1 MQAEPHSRFS
11 LLLTSER
18 INHSDNMRPLEGLR
32 VLDISRALAGPYCSM
47 MLGDLGA
54 DVIKVELPGRGDEAR
69 NWGPPF
75 VGDPYATYP
84 GESAYFMAINR
95 NKRGITVNLKSPE
108 GQEIIKRL
116 ASESDVFVENYR
128 TGSLEKLG
136 LGYVDLRALNSRL
149 IYCSISGYGRN
160 GPYAERPGYDFI
172 IQAEGGIMGVTG
184 PEEGPPY
191 RVGISIIDL
200 TTGIFASTAILA
212 ALHARELTGEGQ
224 LIDSSLLDTSV
235 ALLANVASNYLVGGV
250 EPSRMGNAHFNI
262 APYEVFRARDRWITL
277 GAANARQWEMLCE
290 VIGQPEL
297 KDDPR
302 FKTNMDRVANRAA
315 LAQILNEAFSKC
327 DANEWLI
334 KLREVDIPSGLI
346 NTIQDVFNHPQAAV
360 RGFKVETEH
369 PTAGLVGLPGF
380 PYKMSQTPAGLHRP
394 PPLLGEHTAEV
405 LSELLGYSAEEVAL
419 LKEQKVI

>member
-1 MQAEPHSRFS
+1 
-11 LLLTSER
+11 
-18 INHSDNMRPLEGLR
+18 MRPLEDLR
-32 VLDISRALAGPYCSM
+32 VLDISRALAGPYCCM

-54 DVIKVELPGRGDEAR
+54 DVIKVELPERGDESR

-75 VGDPYATYP
+75 VGEPYEIYP

-95 NKRGITVNLKSPE
+95 NKRSITMNLKSSE

-128 TGSLEKLG
+128 TGTLEKMG
-136 LGYVDLRALNSRL
+136 LGYEDLRALNPRL

-191 RVGISIIDL
+191 RVGISIIDI

-212 ALHARELTGEGQ
+212 ALHWRESSGEGQ
-224 LIDSSLLDTSV
+224 LIDISLLDTSV
-235 ALLANVASNYLVGGV
+235 ALLANIASNYLVGGV

-262 APYEVFRARDRWITL
+262 APYEVFRARDHWFTL
-277 GAANARQWEMLCE
+277 GAANARQWEMLCD
-290 VIGQPEL
+290 VTGQPEL
-297 KDDPR
+297 KNDPR
-302 FKTNMDRVANRAA
+302 FVTNKDRVANRAA
-315 LAQILNEAFSKC
+315 LSKILNDAFAKG
-327 DANEWLI
+327 DANEWLL
-334 KLREVDIPSGLI
+334 KLQKADIPSGPI
-346 NTIQDVFNHPQAAV
+346 NTIQDVFSHPQAEV
-360 RGFKVETEH
+360 REFKLKIEH
-369 PTAGLVGLPGF
+369 PTAGLIDLPGF
-380 PYKMSQTPAGLHRP
+380 PYKMPQTPAKLHRP
-394 PPLLGEHTAEV
+394 PPLLGEHTEEV
-405 LSELLGYSAEEVAL
+405 LIELLGYSAAKVAL

>member
-1 MQAEPHSRFS
+1 
-11 LLLTSER
+11 
-18 INHSDNMRPLEGLR
+18 MRPLEDLR
-32 VLDISRALAGPYCSM
+32 VLDVSRALAGPYCSM

-75 VGDPYATYP
+75 VGEPYEIYP

-95 NKRGITVNLKSPE
+95 NKRGITVNLKSSE

-116 ASESDVFVENYR
+116 AGESDVFVENYR
-128 TGSLEKLG
+128 TGSLEKMG
-136 LGYVDLRALNSRL
+136 LGYEDLHALNSRL

-160 GPYAERPGYDFI
+160 GPYANRPGYDFI

-200 TTGIFASTAILA
+200 TTGIFATTAILA
-212 ALHARELTGEGQ
+212 ALHSRELTGEGQ
-224 LIDSSLLDTSV
+224 LIDISLLDTSV
-235 ALLANVASNYLVGGV
+235 ALLANVAANYLVGGV

-262 APYEVFRARDRWITL
+262 APYEVFRARDRWFTL
-277 GAANARQWEMLCE
+277 GAANARQWEKLCE

-297 KDDPR
+297 KNDPR
-302 FKTNMDRVANRAA
+302 FMTNMDRVANRAD
-315 LAQILNEAFSKC
+315 LAQILNDAFSKK
-327 DANEWLI
+327 DANEWLT

-346 NTIQDVFNHPQAAV
+346 NTIQDVFNHPQAAA
-360 RGFKVETEH
+360 RKFKLETDH

-380 PYKMSQTPAGLHRP
+380 PYKMSQTPAELHRP
-394 PPLLGEHTAEV
+394 PPLLGEHNAEV

-419 LKEQKVI
+419 LKERKVI